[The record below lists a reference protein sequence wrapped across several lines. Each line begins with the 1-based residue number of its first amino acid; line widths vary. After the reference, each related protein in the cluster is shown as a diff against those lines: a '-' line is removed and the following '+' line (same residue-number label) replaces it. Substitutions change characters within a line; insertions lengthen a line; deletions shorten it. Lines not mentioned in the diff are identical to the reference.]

1 MLLSASQLRLFYG
14 DIEVFA
20 GVDAD
25 VRDHSRI
32 GLVGANGSGKTSLL
46 RVLVGELEP
55 DVGTVSTN
63 SGLRMAYVPQL
74 AEHDAPGTLRDGV
87 ESAFARLFELE
98 KELADAALLLQK
110 QQRHGSAQRDAEE
123 RYSMLL
129 EEYESLGGY
138 DYQSQVERVAQGVG
152 LTQETLDT
160 QASIAS
166 GGERTRAALA
176 RALLTDPDLLVLDEP
191 TNYLDF
197 DGLNW
202 LEEFLSEF
210 KYAAL
215 AVSHDRYFLDRI
227 CTEVWELEHGHLQRF
242 PGNYSEY
249 RELKRAQVARQQ
261 QEYERQQEYI
271 DKEEFFIQRYKA
283 GQRSREARGRETRL
297 ARLERIEAPQSERTI
312 NISIS
317 ASKASRTG
325 HVTVSLRGVSVGF
338 SNNGAE
344 TKLLTAPD
352 IDLLRGSRTAV
363 VGPNGIG
370 KTTLL
375 RTILGELSPLT
386 GTVTLGHNVQTGH
399 LNQGTWNLPD
409 DKNVLEAFLQV
420 KNIPI
425 GDARDYLARFL
436 FQGED
441 VFKMVSSLS
450 GGERTRLSIA
460 RLLITYPNVLVLDEP
475 TTHLDIASREAL
487 ESTLESYDGTLLFVS
502 HDRHFIRLMAERILV
517 IEGGTAGLFEGGF
530 DEWMRVNRPPEP
542 EPVSRRAR
550 ARHRRR
556 ERETRRRER
565 KAGSATGTKST
576 DYEALIQQLEADVAD
591 IERRLETAAAEQ
603 NVKQIERL
611 GRRHAK
617 AQKAVE
623 EAWAKWEEA

>member
-25 VRDHSRI
+25 VNEQSRI
-32 GLVGANGSGKTSLL
+32 GLVGPNGGGKTSLL

-55 DVGTVSTN
+55 DAGTVSTN
-63 SGLRMAYVPQL
+63 SGLRLAYVPQL

-87 ESAFARLFELE
+87 ESAFARLFKLE
-98 KELADAALLLQK
+98 AELADTALDI
-110 QQRHGSAQRDAEE
+110 QQRQGNARTSAED
-123 RYSMLL
+123 RYSRLL

-138 DYQSQVERVAQGVG
+138 DYQSQVVRVAQGVG

-160 QASIAS
+160 QASVAS

-202 LEEFLSEF
+202 LEGFLSEF
-210 KYAAL
+210 KYAVL

-227 CTEVWELEHGHLQRF
+227 CTEIWELERGRLQSF
-242 PGNYSEY
+242 PGNYSAY
-249 RELKRAQVARQQ
+249 RGLKHAQVLRQQ
-261 QEYERQQEYI
+261 KEYNRQQEFI
-271 DKEEFFIQRYKA
+271 AKEKFFFQRYKA
-283 GQRSREARGRETRL
+283 GQRTREARGRETRL
-297 ARLERIEAPQSERTI
+297 ARLDRLEAPQSEKTI
-312 NISIS
+312 NIGKSS
-317 ASKASRTG
+317 ASRTG
-325 HVTVSLRGVSVGF
+325 HITVSLRGVSVGF
-338 SNNGAE
+338 SNSGSQ
-344 TKLLTAPD
+344 TKLLTMPD
-352 IDLLRGSRTAV
+352 LDLLRGSRTAV

-375 RTILGELSPLT
+375 RTILGELKPLS
-386 GTVTLGHNVQTGH
+386 GTVSLGHNVLTGH

-409 DKNVLEAFLQV
+409 DKNVLDAFLEV
-420 KNIPI
+420 KNTPI

-436 FQGED
+436 FQGDD
-441 VFKMVSSLS
+441 VFKMVASLS
-450 GGERTRLSIA
+450 GGERTRLSLA

-502 HDRHFIRLMAERILV
+502 HDRHFIGLMAERILV
-517 IEGGTAGLFEGGF
+517 IEDGTARLFEGSF
-530 DEWMRVNRPPEP
+530 DEWVRINRPPEP

-556 ERETRRRER
+556 DRETRRRER
-565 KAGSATGTKST
+565 DSGPEKQAQAI
-576 DYEALIQQLEADVAD
+576 DYEALIQQLEADVAE
-591 IERRLETAAAEQ
+591 IERRLEIASAKQ
-603 NVKQIERL
+603 NLKQIERL

-617 AQKAVE
+617 AQEAVE
-623 EAWAKWEEA
+623 KAWAKWEQA

>member
-25 VRDHSRI
+25 VSEQSRI
-32 GLVGANGSGKTSLL
+32 GLVGSNGSGKTSLL
-46 RVLVGELEP
+46 RLLVGELEP
-55 DVGTVSTN
+55 DAGTVSTN
-63 SGLRMAYVPQL
+63 SGLRLAYVPQL

-87 ESAFARLFELE
+87 ESAFARLFKLE
-98 KELADAALLLQK
+98 AELADTALEI
-110 QQRHGSAQRDAEE
+110 QQREGNARTAAED
-123 RYSMLL
+123 RYSRLL

-160 QASIAS
+160 QASVAS

-176 RALLTDPDLLVLDEP
+176 RALLTDPDLLILDEP

-202 LEEFLSEF
+202 LEGFLSEF
-210 KYAAL
+210 RYAVL

-227 CTEVWELEHGHLQRF
+227 CTEIWELEHGRLQRF
-242 PGNYSEY
+242 PGNYSAY
-249 RELKRAQVARQQ
+249 RGLKHAQVLRQQ

-271 DKEEFFIQRYKA
+271 AKEEFFIQRYKA

-297 ARLERIEAPQSERTI
+297 GRIERIEAPQSEKTI
-312 NISIS
+312 KIGTST
-317 ASKASRTG
+317 ASRTG
-325 HVTVSLRGVSVGF
+325 HITVSLRGVSVGF
-338 SNNGAE
+338 SNNGTA
-344 TKLLTAPD
+344 TTLLKVPD

-370 KTTLL
+370 KTTFL
-375 RTILGELSPLT
+375 RTVLGELSPLT
-386 GTVTLGHNVQTGH
+386 GTVSLGHNVLTGH

-409 DKNVLEAFLQV
+409 NKTVLEAFLEV

-436 FQGED
+436 FQGDD

-450 GGERTRLSIA
+450 GGERTRLSLA

-517 IEGGTAGLFEGGF
+517 IENGAARLFEGGF
-530 DEWMRVNRPPEP
+530 EEWVRINRPPEP

-556 ERETRRRER
+556 DRETRRRER
-565 KAGSATGTKST
+565 ESGPEKNAQTI
-576 DYEALIQQLEADVAD
+576 DYEALIQQLEADVAE
-591 IERRLETAAAEQ
+591 IERRLEIASVKQ
-603 NVKQIERL
+603 NLKQIERL

-623 EAWAKWEEA
+623 DAWARWEQA

>member
-20 GVDAD
+20 GVGAD
-25 VRDHSRI
+25 VNEQSRI

-55 DVGTVSTN
+55 DAGTVSTS
-63 SGLRMAYVPQL
+63 SGLRLAYVPQL
-74 AEHDAPGTLRDGV
+74 AEHDAPGTLREGV
-87 ESAFARLFELE
+87 ESAFAPLFKLE
-98 KELADAALLLQK
+98 ADLADTALDI
-110 QQRHGSAQRDAEE
+110 QQRQGNARSVAED
-123 RYSMLL
+123 RYSKLL

-160 QASIAS
+160 QASVAS

-202 LEEFLSEF
+202 LEGFLSEF
-210 KYAAL
+210 RYAVL
-215 AVSHDRYFLDRI
+215 AVSHDRYFLDHI
-227 CTEVWELEHGHLQRF
+227 CTEIWELEHGRLQRF
-242 PGNYSEY
+242 PGNYSAY
-249 RELKRAQVARQQ
+249 RGLKQAQVLRQQ

-271 DKEEFFIQRYKA
+271 AKEEFFIQRYKA

-297 ARLERIEAPQSERTI
+297 ARMERIEAPQSEKTI
-312 NISIS
+312 NIGSS
-317 ASKASRTG
+317 SASRTG
-325 HVTVSLRGVSVGF
+325 HITVSLRGVSVGF
-338 SNNGAE
+338 SNNGTE
-344 TKLLTAPD
+344 TKLLTVPD
-352 IDLLRGSRTAV
+352 SDLLRGSRTAV

-375 RTILGELSPLT
+375 RTILGELQPLS

-409 DKNVLEAFLQV
+409 DKTVLDPFLQV

-436 FQGED
+436 FQGDD

-450 GGERTRLSIA
+450 GGERTRLSLA

-502 HDRHFIRLMAERILV
+502 HDRHFIGLMAERILV
-517 IEGGTAGLFEGGF
+517 IEDGTVRLFEGSF
-530 DEWMRVNRPPEP
+530 DEWVRINRPPEP

-556 ERETRRRER
+556 DRETRRRER
-565 KAGSATGTKST
+565 ESGSQKQTQTI

-591 IERRLETAAAEQ
+591 IERRLEIASAKQ
-603 NVKQIERL
+603 NLKQIERL

-623 EAWAKWEEA
+623 EAWAKWGEG

>member
-20 GVDAD
+20 RVDAD
-25 VRDHSRI
+25 VNEQSRI
-32 GLVGANGSGKTSLL
+32 GLVGPNGGGKTSLL

-55 DVGTVSTN
+55 DAGTVSTN
-63 SGLRMAYVPQL
+63 SGLRLAYVPQL
-74 AEHDAPGTLRDGV
+74 AEHDAPGTLREGV

-98 KELADAALLLQK
+98 ADLADTALDI
-110 QQRHGSAQRDAEE
+110 QQRQGSSRTAAEG
-123 RYSMLL
+123 RYSRLL
-129 EEYESLGGY
+129 SEYESLGGY

-160 QASIAS
+160 EAAVAS

-176 RALLTDPDLLVLDEP
+176 RALLTDPDLLILDEP

-210 KYAAL
+210 RYAVL

-227 CTEVWELEHGHLQRF
+227 CTEIWEMERGRLQSF
-242 PGNYSEY
+242 PGNYSAY
-249 RELKRAQVARQQ
+249 RQLKHDQVLRQQ
-261 QEYERQQEYI
+261 REYERQQEYI
-271 DKEEFFIQRYKA
+271 AKEEFFIQRYKA

-297 ARLERIEAPQSERTI
+297 GRLDRIEAPQSEKTI
-312 NISIS
+312 NIGSS
-317 ASKASRTG
+317 SASRTG
-325 HVTVSLRGVSVGF
+325 HVTVSLKGVSVGF
-338 SNNGAE
+338 SNNGTE
-344 TKLLTAPD
+344 TRLLSVPNF
-352 IDLLRGSRTAV
+352 DLLRGSRTAV

-375 RTILGELSPLT
+375 RTILGELKPLT
-386 GTVTLGHNVQTGH
+386 GTVSLGHNVQTGH

-409 DKNVLEAFLQV
+409 DKNVLDAFLEI
-420 KNIPI
+420 KNTPI

-436 FQGED
+436 FQGDD

-450 GGERTRLSIA
+450 GGERTRLSLA

-502 HDRHFIRLMAERILV
+502 HDRHFISLMAERILV
-517 IEGGTAGLFEGGF
+517 IENGTARLFDGSF
-530 DEWMRVNRPPEP
+530 DEWVRINRPPEP

-556 ERETRRRER
+556 DRETKRQER
-565 KAGSATGTKST
+565 ASESNKQAQAI
-576 DYEALIQQLEADVAD
+576 DYEALIQQLEADVAE
-591 IERRLETAAAEQ
+591 IERRLEIASAKQ
-603 NVKQIERL
+603 NLKQIERL

-623 EAWAKWEEA
+623 DAWANWEQA